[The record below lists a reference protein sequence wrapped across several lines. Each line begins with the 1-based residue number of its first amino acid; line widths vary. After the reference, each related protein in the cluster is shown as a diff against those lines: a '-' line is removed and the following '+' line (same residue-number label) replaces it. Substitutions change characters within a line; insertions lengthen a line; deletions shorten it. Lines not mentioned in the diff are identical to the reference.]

1 MAQRIRVGLR
11 YLYSENWIAGAY
23 YIENLIHA
31 LNTLPDAQK
40 PYLKILSY
48 NEKDFERVKQITNY
62 PYLSFFSPNTRYNLL
77 ERIINKIYRSITK
90 KNLIE
95 KLPNHKK
102 IDILFPAL
110 EGEYFSLISDN
121 RKFFWIPDFQEDYLP
136 QFFSQE
142 EIKNRKN
149 HQKQLS
155 EKKTNIVF
163 SSQDASND
171 FNRLYPNHQC
181 QTFVLRFAVTH
192 SQTYQVL
199 DIRKIREKYQLPE
212 NYFFSPNQFWAHK
225 NHIVVLKAAR
235 LLKEQNIGFCIAF
248 SGKQEDHRNPDYFK
262 SLEKYVKEN
271 SLENNVKFLGFIERN
286 EQLALMKHAQAI
298 IQPSLFEGWSTV
310 VEDAKAMNQTIIL
323 SDLRVHKEQTADY
336 EAKLFFNPNDENDL
350 VEKILSSQKKRSMD
364 TYEYQATVKHFG
376 ENFMKIVSQAV
387 HHNF

>member
-48 NEKDFERVKQITNY
+48 NEKDFERIKQITNY

-102 IDILFPAL
+102 IDILFPAF

-235 LLKEQNIGFCIAF
+235 LLKEQNIDFCIAF
-248 SGKQEDHRNPDYFK
+248 SGKQEDYRNPEYFK
-262 SLEKYVKEN
+262 SLEKYVQEN
-271 SLENNVKFLGFIERN
+271 YLENNIKFLGFIERN

-350 VEKILSSQKKRSMD
+350 AEKILSLQSNRSANH
-364 TYEYQATVKHFG
+364 YNYKATITRFG
-376 ENFMKIVSQAV
+376 ENFMQIVSQIV
-387 HHNF
+387 N

>member
-1 MAQRIRVGLR
+1 MAQRIRVGLI
-11 YLYSENWIAGAY
+11 YSYSEKWIAGAY

-31 LNTLPDAQK
+31 IDTLPDAQK

-48 NEKDFERVKQITNY
+48 NEKDFERIKQIVNY
-62 PYLSFFSPNTRYNLL
+62 PYLSFFSLNIKYNLL
-77 ERIINKIYRSITK
+77 ERAINKIYRSITK

-155 EKKTNIVF
+155 EKKTNIIF

-181 QTFVLRFAVTH
+181 KTFVLRFAVTH
-192 SQTYQVL
+192 PQAYQEL
-199 DIRKIREKYQLPE
+199 DITKIREKYQLPE

-235 LLKEQNIGFCIAF
+235 LLKEQNIDACIAF
-248 SGKQEDHRNPDYFK
+248 SGKQEDYRNPEYFK

-350 VEKILSSQKKRSMD
+350 VEKILSLQSNRSANH
-364 TYEYQATVKHFG
+364 YNYKATITRFG
-376 ENFMKIVSQAV
+376 ENFMQIVSQIV
-387 HHNF
+387 N